1 MYTLV
6 ATTYSPLMYTR
17 AIHSGDSCA
26 RDRVSRQIFGEWYN
40 QDLLHALSRWV
51 IEYPVVS
58 AVRQRVWVIDW
69 ISRAVSDW
77 FSELVNPVR
86 RWLTESWVWWAVER
100 LKHFLLRHSWSTLG
114 PVDQWT
120 NIQKTLQSTSSYT
133 TNWPTLSNQRP
144 PWANFNMRT
153 NGDLFWPG
161 QKEFWVIWGYS
172 GSMV

>member
-1 MYTLV
+1 MYTSVLK
-6 ATTYSPLMYTR
+6 TCSPLMYMR
-17 AIHSGDSCA
+17 AIHSDDSCA
-26 RDRVSRQIFGEWYN
+26 RDRVSRQIFGEWPGSATCT
-40 QDLLHALSRWV
+40 QPLSH
-51 IEYPVVS
+51 
-58 AVRQRVWVIDW
+58 W
-69 ISRAVSDW
+69 ISCGQCSSSA
-77 FSELVNPVR
+77 SE
-86 RWLTESWVWWAVER
+86 WLTEYPGQSATDSVSWWIRWGGDWLNPGSGEPW
-100 LKHFLLRHSWSTLG
+100 KGWSTSSYAIVDRPL
-114 PVDQWT
+114 DQWT